1 MIRVFFV
8 LFLLTSSVG
17 FKAWAQEETTE
28 QPKYDEAREAEIA
41 QKAKKRLYPGGRDEE
56 ELKVQSQL
64 STPTRK
70 VAPQAEIKEESV
82 EE

>member
-8 LFLLTSSVG
+8 LFLLTSSLG
-17 FKAWAQEETTE
+17 FKAWAQEEATE
-28 QPKYDEAREAEIA
+28 QPKYDEARETEIA

-64 STPTRK
+64 STPARK

>member
-17 FKAWAQEETTE
+17 FKAWAQEEATE
-28 QPKYDEAREAEIA
+28 QPKYDETREAEIA

-70 VAPQAEIKEESV
+70 VAPQTEIKEESV